1 MCKKFRLPAILL
13 VFVLSFSA
21 CREEA
26 RIGYVVGTVL
36 GPGCRTGSYAIQLDG
51 KNREYGIRENANY
64 ENVVETTNLPES
76 YRRSGQRIY
85 FAFSCPEPDPT
96 DQYLTYCTPP
106 PRITIVAV
114 TQTPQDDERPAH

>member
-13 VFVLSFSA
+13 AFVLSFSA

-36 GPGCRTGSYAIQLDG
+36 GPGCRTGSYAIQLKG
-51 KNREYGIRENANY
+51 KNRQYGIQENASY
-64 ENVVETTNLPES
+64 ENVVETTNLPEV
-76 YRRSGQRIY
+76 YQRSGQRVY
-85 FAFSCPEPDPT
+85 FAFSLPDPDPS

-106 PRITIVAV
+106 PQVTIVAI
-114 TQTPQDDERPAH
+114 TETRLDQDQSTD